1 MKTVQWLFMR
11 TLVKDMAEAAQK
23 RPDTELEAAGWVHRI
38 RDMGG
43 IGFVIL
49 RDRSGLAQLVL
60 AEGTGALASEL
71 TLESVIRVRGVP
83 ALNEK
88 APGGVELKVNFL
100 EILSRAAP
108 DLPYQVNGDAAK
120 TGLEAILDNRPLSLR
135 NPKIRSIFKVQDT
148 IIESFAAYL
157 RGQDFTEI
165 KSSKLTAG
173 STEGGTNLFQ
183 VDYFDRKLYLAQSPQ
198 LYKEAMVAS
207 GLERVFEIGPVYR
220 AEKHDTPRHLNEY
233 VSLDVELGFIES
245 ELELI
250 ELEKGLLASIFEEVA
265 RKNSAD
271 LAAWNASVPAPGAV
285 AKAPTLSYEEAL
297 KLVNE
302 ETARGGKG
310 SASSRIFD
318 INPEAER
325 LLCEWSLRER
335 GVDLVFV
342 NAFPRR
348 HRPFYTYPLGAG
360 DLSTPPGAA
369 PKSGSAAPK
378 PGDARNEAALTMSFD
393 AIFRGLEIT
402 SGSRRQHSYDAFMEA
417 LPKFGLK
424 PENMAGY
431 AQILKYGCPP
441 HGGFA
446 IGCERLTQKI
456 LGLANVKEASLFPRD
471 RRRVEP

>member
-1 MKTVQWLFMR
+1 MR
-11 TLVKDMAEAAQK
+11 VLARDMAEAALA

-43 IGFVIL
+43 ISFVIL
-49 RDRSGLAQLVL
+49 RDRSGLLQLVL
-60 AEGTGALASEL
+60 GEGMAEL
-71 TLESVIRVRGVP
+71 TLESVIRVRGLP
-83 ALNEK
+83 ALNER
-88 APGGVELKVNFL
+88 APGGVELKVDSL

-108 DLPYQVNGDAAK
+108 ELPYQVNGDPSK
-120 TGLEAILDNRPLSLR
+120 TGLDVILDNRPLSLR

-148 IIESFAAYL
+148 IIEAFASYL
-157 RGQDFTEI
+157 RGLDFTEI

-173 STEGGTNLFQ
+173 TTEGGTNLFQ

-198 LYKEAMVAS
+198 LYKEALVAG

-233 VSLDVELGFIES
+233 VSLDVEMGFIES

-250 ELEKGLLASIFEEVA
+250 ELERGLLAHIFEEVA
-265 RKNSAD
+265 RKNAGD
-271 LAAWNASVPAPGAV
+271 LAAWGASVPPPGTLE
-285 AKAPTLSYEEAL
+285 KAPTLAYGEAL
-297 KLVNE
+297 KLVNGE
-302 ETARGGKG
+302 QARSKG
-310 SASSRIFD
+310 AVSASSRIFD

-325 LLCEWSLRER
+325 ILCEWSLREY

-348 HRPFYTYPLGAG
+348 YRPFYTYPLEDGEA
-360 DLSTPPGAA
+360 
-369 PKSGSAAPK
+369 SG
-378 PGDARNEAALTMSFD
+378 ALTMSFD
-393 AIFRGLEIT
+393 AIFRGLEIS
-402 SGSRRQHSYDAFMEA
+402 SGSRRLHDYAAFAEA
-417 LPKFGLK
+417 LPKFGLR

>member
-1 MKTVQWLFMR
+1 MR
-11 TLVKDMAEAAQK
+11 VLAKDMADAAA
-23 RPDTELEAAGWVHRI
+23 RSGTEVEAAGWVHRI

-43 IGFVIL
+43 ISFVIL
-49 RDRSGLAQLVL
+49 RDRSGLLQLVL
-60 AEGTGALASEL
+60 GEGKAEL
-71 TLESVIRVRGVP
+71 TLESVIRVRGTP

-88 APGGVELKVNFL
+88 APGGVELKVDTL
-100 EILSRAAP
+100 EVLSRAAAE
-108 DLPYQVNGDAAK
+108 LPYQVNGDPSK
-120 TGLEAILDNRPLSLR
+120 IGLDVILDNRPLSLR

-148 IIESFAAYL
+148 IIEAFAAYL
-157 RGQDFTEI
+157 RGRDFTEI

-173 STEGGTNLFQ
+173 STEGGTNLFR

-220 AEKHDTPRHLNEY
+220 AEKHDTPRHINEY
-233 VSLDVELGFIES
+233 VSLDVEIGFIES

-250 ELEKGLLASIFEEVA
+250 ELERGLLAYVFEETA
-265 RKNSAD
+265 RKNAAD
-271 LAAWNASVPAPGAV
+271 LAAWDASVPSPAAV
-285 AKAPTLSYEEAL
+285 EKAPTLTYDDAL

-302 ETARGGKG
+302 EAARGKKG
-310 SASSRIFD
+310 PIPASSRIFD

-325 LLCEWSLRER
+325 LLCEWSLREY

-348 HRPFYTYPLGAG
+348 HRPFYTYPLEAEGAPG
-360 DLSTPPGAA
+360 SASGAA
-369 PKSGSAAPK
+369 GT
-378 PGDARNEAALTMSFD
+378 LTMSFD
-393 AIFRGLEIT
+393 GIFRGLEIS
-402 SGSRRQHSYDAFMEA
+402 SGSRRLHDYASFAEA

-424 PENMAGY
+424 PENMTGY
-431 AQILKYGCPP
+431 DQILKYGCPP

>member
-1 MKTVQWLFMR
+1 MR
-11 TLVKDMAEAAQK
+11 VLAKDMADAAAA
-23 RPDTELEAAGWVHRI
+23 RPGTEVEAAGWVHRI

-43 IGFVIL
+43 ISFVIL
-49 RDRSGLAQLVL
+49 RDRSGLLQLVL
-60 AEGTGALASEL
+60 GEGTAEL
-71 TLESVIRVRGVP
+71 TLESVIRVRGIP

-88 APGGVELKVNFL
+88 APGGVELKADAL
-100 EILSRAAP
+100 EVLSRSAP
-108 DLPYQVNGDAAK
+108 ELPYQVNGDPSK
-120 TGLEAILDNRPLSLR
+120 TGLDVILDNRPLSLR

-148 IIESFAAYL
+148 IIAAFAAYL

-173 STEGGTNLFQ
+173 STEGGTNLFR

-250 ELEKGLLASIFEEVA
+250 ELERALLAHIFEELA
-265 RKNSAD
+265 RKNAAD
-271 LAAWNASVPAPGAV
+271 LAVWDASVPSPGAV
-285 AKAPTLSYEEAL
+285 EKAPTLSYEEAL
-297 KLVNE
+297 KLVNGE
-302 ETARGGKG
+302 LARGKKG
-310 SASSRIFD
+310 PVPASSRIFD

-325 LLCEWSLRER
+325 LLCEWSLREH

-342 NAFPRR
+342 NAYPRR
-348 HRPFYTYPLGAG
+348 HRPFYTYPLEAGAG
-360 DLSTPPGAA
+360 GT
-369 PKSGSAAPK
+369 
-378 PGDARNEAALTMSFD
+378 LTMSFD
-393 AIFRGLEIT
+393 GIFRGLEIS
-402 SGSRRQHSYDAFMEA
+402 SGSRRLHDYASFAEA

-424 PENMAGY
+424 PENMTGY
-431 AQILKYGCPP
+431 DQILKYGCPP